1 MDKYHVESTIGSGAT
16 SFVKLARCIKT
27 GKYVVLKQYFAL
39 LSQLS
44 SEDRRHL
51 SEEISILSSLS
62 HPNIIRFVETFI
74 QHDSQVLVME
84 YANAQSLRS
93 YSNYLKE
100 KGAHIPVSILISW
113 ILTIADV
120 LEYLHS
126 EHIIHR
132 DLKPEN
138 ILLTSTPNE
147 PLSDKERR
155 SLYSPSR
162 LRHLQLRVADF
173 GIAREATDVLICPI

>member
-1 MDKYHVESTIGSGAT
+1 MKGTYQNKRIVCVQMDKYHVESTIGSGAT

-93 YSNYLKE
+93 VVY
-100 KGAHIPVSILISW
+100 
-113 ILTIADV
+113 
-120 LEYLHS
+120 
-126 EHIIHR
+126 
-132 DLKPEN
+132 
-138 ILLTSTPNE
+138 
-147 PLSDKERR
+147 
-155 SLYSPSR
+155 
-162 LRHLQLRVADF
+162 Q
-173 GIAREATDVLICPI
+173 